1 MKCLVSVMKKVR
13 CAPYMSTV
21 SVIKKKNNCSIKN
34 LRDPDILPE
43 PNSASQY
50 TFPNR
55 GASATHKFKNSNS
68 FKVQTKNRVFKCF

>member
-1 MKCLVSVMKKVR
+1 MKCLVSVMKKVH
-13 CAPYMSTV
+13 CAPFMSTV
-21 SVIKKKNNCSIKN
+21 LVIKKNICSIKN

-43 PNSASQY
+43 LNSASQY
-50 TFPNR
+50 TCPNR